1 MISKYRCYLMWIM
14 AIITLSI
21 VGTCKVSQ
29 ADNYWNTQFMD
40 KNINE
45 RNCFLGLIV
54 KSVFDETT
62 NTCFKCDKPTG
73 SFFMGIDRENNAYWS
88 IRCANDKAY
97 MVQMINDAEGSTTVT
112 SCAILKLCGVHCFK
126 KF

>member
-1 MISKYRCYLMWIM
+1 MISKYRFYLMWVM
-14 AIITLSI
+14 AGFILITI
-21 VGTCKVSQ
+21 GTCRISQ
-29 ADNYWNTQFMD
+29 ANNYWNTQFMN

-62 NTCFKCDKPTG
+62 NIYLKCDKPTG
-73 SFFMGIDRENNAYWS
+73 SFFMGSDRENNAYWN
-88 IRCANDKAY
+88 IRCANGETW
-97 MVQMINDAEGSTTVT
+97 MVVLMTDGSTTVT
-112 SCAILKLCGVHCFK
+112 SCSILKLCGVHCFK